1 MITKFVRKVINRY
14 AQDDCSYM
22 AASLAY
28 YGLFSLFPL
37 TLALVAIL
45 GYLLPISTLE
55 EQILRFSEFY
65 LPGSV
70 DLVRANLA
78 HLVMARQSVSIVALI
93 GLLWAAT
100 SGVVALTKSLN
111 RVWRAPTP
119 RPFLLQRLLALG
131 LVMTAGL
138 LFFLSISGSAIL
150 RFASTIPAPG
160 TGGDMLVDSLL
171 WRITASL
178 LPFVATFLTFLLL
191 YWTIPNVPNGWH
203 TSGLAPLWL
212 VSALR
217 LLRACSGSTS
227 RTYQDTNSSTV
238 RWALSSC
245 YYCGSTYQLL
255 SSFSG
260 RSSQLSLALTE
271 KMNYRL
277 I

>member
-78 HLVMARQSVSIVALI
+78 HLVIARQSVSMVALI

-111 RVWRAPTP
+111 RIWRAPTP

-131 LVMTAGL
+131 LVMAAGL
-138 LFFLSISGSAIL
+138 LFLLSISGSAIL

-160 TGGDMLVDSLL
+160 TDGDMLVDSLL

-191 YWTIPNVPNGWH
+191 YWTIPNVRQR
-203 TSGLAPLWL
+203 LAYLWPGAL
-212 VSALR
+212 VASVGFEAAKSLFR
-217 LLRACSGSTS
+217 FYVENLS
-227 RTYQDTNSSTV
+227 R
-238 RWALSSC
+238 
-245 YYCGSTYQLL
+245 YQLL
-255 SSFSG
+255 YGSLGTVIVLLLWIYLSAVILLFGAEFSVVFG
-260 RSSQLSLALTE
+260 A
-271 KMNYRL
+271 YRENEL
-277 I
+277 

>member
-191 YWTIPNVPNGWH
+191 YWTIPNVPQR
-203 TSGLAPLWL
+203 LAYLWPGAL
-212 VSALR
+212 VASLGFEAAKSLFR
-217 LLRACSGSTS
+217 FYVENLS
-227 RTYQDTNSSTV
+227 R
-238 RWALSSC
+238 
-245 YYCGSTYQLL
+245 YQLL
-255 SSFSG
+255 YGSLGTVIVLLLWIYLSAVILLFGAEFSVVFG
-260 RSSQLSLALTE
+260 A
-271 KMNYRL
+271 YRENEL
-277 I
+277 